1 MPLGVHV
8 SIAGG
13 VSKSVERAQRLGC
26 DAMQIFGRNPRSWIY
41 TPLPEAEA
49 RLFRHKRKEAGL
61 FPVVVHTNYLINL
74 TAPDDGIFHK
84 SIDMFKKELG
94 IAEALGADY
103 LVTHLGSPQEMGPAF
118 ALKRVSLALLEVARS
133 GLGRTT
139 RVLLENTSGS
149 GTGFGSK
156 LDDIGRII
164 RGAKE
169 SGLDTGLCFDTC
181 HAFAAGYSFSTPQ
194 EADSLVK
201 RIEAEAGRGS
211 LRVIHLN
218 DSRGGFGSKLDR
230 HADIGKGAIGSEA
243 FRHFLNHPKIKKVP
257 MILETPKDSDEDD
270 LRNLAEVRRILG
282 A

>member
-13 VSKSVERAQRLGC
+13 VSKSIERARRLGC

-49 RLFRHKRKEAGL
+49 RLFRALRKEAGL

-74 TAPDDGIFHK
+74 TAPDDAIFHK

-94 IAEALGADY
+94 IAEAIGADY
-103 LVTHLGSPQEMGPAF
+103 LVTHLGSPQDMGPAF
-118 ALKRVSLALLEVARS
+118 ALKRVSLALMEVAGS

-149 GTGFGSK
+149 GSGFGSR

-169 SGLDTGLCFDTC
+169 NGLDAGLCFDTC
-181 HAFAAGYSFSTPQ
+181 HAFAAGYSYSTAK
-194 EADSLVK
+194 EADSLAK

-218 DSRGGFGSKLDR
+218 DSRGGLGSKLDR
-230 HADIGKGAIGSEA
+230 HADIGKGAIGSES

>member
-1 MPLGVHV
+1 M
-8 SIAGG
+8 
-13 VSKSVERAQRLGC
+13 ERAQRLGC

-201 RIEAEAGRGS
+201 SALLDDIKTGEKKSIDVEGVFIFVGINPTTDFADVDKDDMGFIKTDARLQTSMPGVFAAGDCRTTPLLQVATAVG
-211 LRVIHLN
+211 
-218 DSRGGFGSKLDR
+218 D
-230 HADIGKGAIGSEA
+230 GAIAAASAIDYIEQFETEA
-243 FRHFLNHPKIKKVP
+243 R
-257 MILETPKDSDEDD
+257 
-270 LRNLAEVRRILG
+270 A
-282 A
+282 